1 MTNTTVMKVASGVTV
16 MTMWEQMAR
25 MIYDTRWMFAFLA
38 LLILADFRYGWGE
51 CNKRF
56 TEAEADGNHVLM
68 DAYRWRTS
76 RAIRRTLN
84 KFVDYTV
91 IVFIGLLFGQAFL
104 PPYRRRLYMGSM
116 GDGHVCMRVRGQL
129 VFRPFLLLARHRG
142 GDKVGDGISSG
153 LRHIVCPPQ
162 GQRHRRCAR
171 RGFTRKRYSG
181 RWPAPAVG
189 TLKSPAL
196 HDTARGYPKIQNE
209 NSIFRY
215 DKKKPMQ
222 I

>member
-1 MTNTTVMKVASGVTV
+1 MTNTTAMKVASGVTV

-104 PPYRRRLYMGSM
+104 PRIGVDYIWGAWAMAMCVCVCEANSFF
-116 GDGHVCMRVRGQL
+116 GHFFYLHGIVVETKSVTG
-129 VFRPFLLLARHRG
+129 FLRAFA
-142 GDKVGDGISSG
+142 ISF
-153 LRHIVCPPQ
+153 
-162 GQRHRRCAR
+162 AR
-171 RGFTRKRYSG
+171 RKNNDIGD
-181 RWPAPAVG
+181 A
-189 TLKSPAL
+189 LDEAL
-196 HDTARGYPKIQNE
+196 HAGDTPADGPHQP
-209 NSIFRY
+209 SGH
-215 DKKKPMQ
+215 
-222 I
+222 